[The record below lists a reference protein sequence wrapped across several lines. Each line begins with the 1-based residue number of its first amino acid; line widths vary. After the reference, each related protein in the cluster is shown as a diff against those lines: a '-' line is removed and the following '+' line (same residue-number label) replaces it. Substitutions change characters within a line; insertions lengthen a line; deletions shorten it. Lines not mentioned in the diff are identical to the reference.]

1 MDTGERDS
9 AKRIIAELAILTG
22 NLAEGRDYIDL
33 FVPLVS
39 ECILSVKPTVVSVTD
54 LQSQMRVTYGM
65 QIPQNALKL
74 VLNRAAKRGYVRR
87 QEGTYVPNLEVLV

>member
-65 QIPQNALKL
+65 QIPQNALKQYTFSSACNSPGL
-74 VLNRAAKRGYVRR
+74 TCWGY
-87 QEGTYVPNLEVLV
+87 YIP